1 MKSRVAITAIILA
14 GGRATRMGGV
24 DKGLVNLH
32 GKPMLA
38 HVIARLAPQVD
49 ELFINANRE
58 LDQYKTFGY
67 PVFADENQN
76 FSGPLAGFQLA
87 LKHATH
93 DYVCMVPCDSP
104 FLPENLVSKLLATLL
119 EHDADIAVACSDQNN
134 HPVFCLC
141 HKKVLPSLALFMQ
154 SGQGKVSAW
163 QKSLRYV
170 EVDFT
175 DPNDQGATKA
185 FLNLNTLEDLALL
198 ETIQN

>member
-1 MKSRVAITAIILA
+1 MILS

-24 DKGLVNLH
+24 DKGLVSLH
-32 GKPMLA
+32 GKPLIA
-38 HVIARLAPQVD
+38 HVIERLSPQVN
-49 ELFINANRE
+49 ELIINANRA
-58 LDQYKTFGY
+58 LDQYKNFGY

-76 FSGPLAGFQLA
+76 FSGPLAGFHLA

-93 DYVCMVPCDSP
+93 EYVCIVPCDSP
-104 FLPENLVSKLLATLL
+104 FLPENLVYKLLAALL
-119 EHDADIAVACSDQNN
+119 EHDAEIAVACSDQND

-141 HKKVLPSLALFMQ
+141 HRKVLPTLELFMQ
-154 SGQGKVSAW
+154 SGQRKVSAW

-185 FLNLNTLEDLALL
+185 FLNLNTLEDLELL
-198 ETIQN
+198 ETTQN

>member
-1 MKSRVAITAIILA
+1 MEKISAIILS

-32 GKPMLA
+32 GKPLIA
-38 HVIARLAPQVD
+38 HVIERLAAQVD

-58 LDQYKTFGY
+58 LEIYQTFGL
-67 PVFADENQN
+67 PVFNDETQD

-93 DYVCMVPCDSP
+93 DYVCIVPCDSP
-104 FLPENLVSKLLATLL
+104 FLPDNLVQKLFTALL
-119 EHDADIAVACSDQNN
+119 EENADIAVANSDQNT

-141 HKKVLPSLALFMQ
+141 RKSVLPSLEAFIKG
-154 SGQGKVSAW
+154 GQAKVSAW
-163 QKSLRYV
+163 QKSLHYV

-175 DPNDQGATKA
+175 EPDDNGATKA
-185 FLNLNTLEDLALL
+185 FLNLNTLEDLN
-198 ETIQN
+198 QFSN

>member
-1 MKSRVAITAIILA
+1 
-14 GGRATRMGGV
+14 MGGV

-32 GKPMLA
+32 GKPLIA
-38 HVIARLAPQVD
+38 HVIARLSPQVD

-58 LDQYKTFGY
+58 LGQYKNFSY

-76 FSGPLAGFQLA
+76 FSGPLAGFHLA
-87 LKHATH
+87 LKHTSH

-104 FLPENLVSKLLATLL
+104 FLPENLVSKLLTALL
-119 EHDADIAVACSDQNN
+119 EHDAEIAVASSDQNN

-141 HKKVLPSLALFMQ
+141 HKKVLPSLELFMQ

-175 DPNDQGATKA
+175 DPNDQGTTKA
-185 FLNLNTLEDLALL
+185 FLNLNTLEDLTLL
-198 ETIQN
+198 ETTRN